1 MTIIELEALP
11 NGAHRNQTVTELEA
25 LPSGWAFIPDEF
37 LEVWRTSGP
46 FVEVTAS
53 DGVITS
59 MLPGVWPDPV
69 PAPEPELSPMEQRIA
84 ELEDAV
90 IELAAIIAGEGE

>member
-11 NGAHRNQTVTELEA
+11 NGAHRNQTVTELEK
-25 LPSGWAFIPDEF
+25 LPDGWALVPPEL
-37 LEVWRTSGP
+37 LEVWNASGP
-46 FVEVTAS
+46 FVEITHS

-59 MLPGVWPDPV
+59 MLPGVWP
-69 PAPEPELSPMEQRIA
+69 EPEAEPEAEPSPMEQRIA